1 MKRTLK
7 NVIIIY
13 KKSKK
18 TVSTFLRLHERGMT
32 MKDKTTAIILSALLG
47 GLGVDR
53 FYLGY
58 TGMGVL
64 KLLTGGCFGI
74 LWIIDIINI
83 ASGKLQPADG
93 SGYAEGNGGNVQQ
106 AANSSPY
113 EDLKNLAEL
122 KERGVLT
129 EEEYTKLKADC
140 LARMK

>member
-1 MKRTLK
+1 
-7 NVIIIY
+7 
-13 KKSKK
+13 
-18 TVSTFLRLHERGMT
+18 
-32 MKDKTTAIILSALLG
+32 MKDKTTALILSALLG

-93 SGYAEGNGGNVQQ
+93 SGYAEENGGNVQQ
-106 AANSSPY
+106 AAKNNPY

-129 EEEYTKLKADC
+129 EEEYAKLKADC